1 MEAKKTDIPVDDLV
15 RAEKLQLLYH
25 QSYPAIFVSLLSC
38 ALLSVIL
45 WQVQKM
51 EILIIWIFI
60 LACTALVRSMLFML
74 YSRMKPKGEDILAWE
89 MPYLVT
95 LLLSS
100 ITWGIGAVFI
110 MPIDSQLYQVVIYC
124 FLIGM
129 SGGAISVYSAN
140 RIMTLATIA
149 CLLLPMTG
157 WFLLQGGQLSVGL
170 AIGAII
176 FFLSAIRAGKVL
188 SHTLDKSFMLSHELI
203 EAKEAAEEL
212 ALKDELS
219 GLNNRRAFYEKGKI
233 FSEYCQ
239 RNGELLSVI
248 IMDLDHFKKIND
260 KFGHAAGDVTIRQV
274 GRVLQQVIRKSDL
287 CARIGGEEFG
297 IIMMTSVADGAAQF
311 AEKLRQMISGMP
323 ITFNDE
329 QFAVSASFGVAVGSF
344 DLDTLMRRA
353 DAAMYQAKETG
364 RNRVIC
370 DRYIDEEMK
379 GKRYA
384 KRQLSLIS

>member
-74 YSRMKPKGEDILAWE
+74 YSKMKPKGEDILAWE

-170 AIGAII
+170 AIGAIM
-176 FFLSAIRAGKVL
+176 FYLSAIRAGKVL

-260 KFGHAAGDVTIRQV
+260 KFGHAAGDATIRQV

>member
-260 KFGHAAGDVTIRQV
+260 KFGHAAGDATIRQV

>member
-1 MEAKKTDIPVDDLV
+1 MEVEKIDYPVDDLV

-45 WQVQKM
+45 WQVQKK

-74 YSRMKPKGEDILAWE
+74 SNRMKPKGEDILAWE

-124 FLIGM
+124 FLMGL

-140 RIMTLATIA
+140 RTMTLATVA

-170 AIGAII
+170 AIGAIM
-176 FFLSAIRAGKVL
+176 FYLSAIRAGKVL

-260 KFGHAAGDVTIRQV
+260 KFGHAAGDATIRQV